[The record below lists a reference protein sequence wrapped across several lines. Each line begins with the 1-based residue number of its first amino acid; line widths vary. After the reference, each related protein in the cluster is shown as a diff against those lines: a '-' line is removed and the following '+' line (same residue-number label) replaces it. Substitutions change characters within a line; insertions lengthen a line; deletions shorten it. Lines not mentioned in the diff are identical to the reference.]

1 METKII
7 IWDSNPERIAA
18 CYNNISLAM
27 KELRLKLPV
36 EIMSE
41 PPLISR
47 AGLTG
52 RLPSLEINGNYWTWK
67 TGEIITKEAACSL
80 LRHVLL
86 DNVKKTAV

>member
-36 EIMSE
+36 EIM
-41 PPLISR
+41 
-47 AGLTG
+47 
-52 RLPSLEINGNYWTWK
+52 PSLEINGNYWTWK